1 MADDL
6 RRDFLNCYLIQATL
20 LLRSHG
26 PRRSTGIESVVN
38 SRPNL
43 QKEIGLLPRGLLLM
57 TEANKFGAQ
66 PVSRSI
72 ARGVCANSQTGRSNR
87 SIVVGRSQQTAYSG
101 ASSNS
106 RRPFQCF
113 HINRPVVARCPD
125 QELA

>member
-38 SRPNL
+38 SRPNFKKRNRATSSRPL
-43 QKEIGLLPRGLLLM
+43 AYDRSKQVWRSTYFPKHR
-57 TEANKFGAQ
+57 
-66 PVSRSI
+66 SRS
-72 ARGVCANSQTGRSNR
+72 VCELSNR
-87 SIVVGRSQQTAYSG
+87 AVESLYRGGTIPANRGTC
-101 ASSNS
+101 SNS